1 MATSD
6 VFGEFNSAIFGTI
19 GALVAGSV
27 VQYIT
32 KFSNRKKEKLEEHLV
47 LRKELREELDAVKEE
62 LYALQK
68 SLDEWKEKYY
78 HKVEMTNELKMEVA
92 KLTDELTEYKMTS
105 GVYPIIK
112 PQNDD

>member
-1 MATSD
+1 MATSNF
-6 VFGEFNSAIFGTI
+6 FGEFNSAILGTI

-32 KFSNRKKEKLEEHLV
+32 KFSNRKKEHLEEHLS

-62 LYALQK
+62 LHALQK

-78 HKVEMTNELKMEVA
+78 HQVEITNELKLEVSR
-92 KLTDELTEYKMTS
+92 LTDELNEYKMTS
-105 GVYPIIK
+105 GAYPIIK